1 MTEWTVQIGKRLSLV
16 ALAGVLIAAWS
27 ARAQDR
33 SAAAAG
39 EWRSYGATLASTKYS
54 PLDQINK
61 NNVKNLRIAW
71 RQSVTPMEVRGGLRS
86 VRVPTNFEATPLMVG
101 GLLYTTTGVDS
112 VVALD
117 PTTGKVLWSALPPE

>member
-1 MTEWTVQIGKRLSLV
+1 MTRRNSLSYCSF
-16 ALAGVLIAAWS
+16 AGAVLLGL
-27 ARAQDR
+27 
-33 SAAAAG
+33 SAAACSMSAQTPASG
-39 EWRSYGATLASTKYS
+39 EWRAYASTIASTKYS